1 LLLSPS
7 SKQSESTRPSPD
19 QILEDLEERVFK
31 DRVVEPNPPD
41 DAASEKT
48 AA

>member
-1 LLLSPS
+1 VILYPS

-19 QILEDLEERVFK
+19 QVLEDLEERVFK
-31 DRVVEPNPPD
+31 DRLVEPNPPD
-41 DAASEKT
+41 DAASEET